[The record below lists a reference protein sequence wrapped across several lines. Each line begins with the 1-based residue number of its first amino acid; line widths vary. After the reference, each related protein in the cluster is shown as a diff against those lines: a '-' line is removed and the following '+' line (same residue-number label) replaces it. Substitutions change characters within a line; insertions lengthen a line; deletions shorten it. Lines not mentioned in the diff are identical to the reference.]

1 MVSAVE
7 RVVSVDSAE
16 RSSSRK
22 CKDKINIIINIQK
35 SGAAGANRRGV
46 RARKNGI

>member
-16 RSSSRK
+16 RSSSREY
-22 CKDKINIIINIQK
+22 KDKINVNIQK
-35 SGAAGANRRGV
+35 SGAAGANRSGV